1 MVPDNEELKHFLI
14 QKFGE
19 FLSEKRKSF
28 VEEVLQ
34 MRTNYIQVVL
44 EDIID
49 PHNVSA
55 VLRTGECLGI
65 QQYHIIDQQNPFK
78 IGRGVSKG
86 ATKWIDI
93 HHYREGE
100 NRTQRAL
107 SGLRQEG
114 YRVLVT
120 SPKAEAK
127 SLEDIDLSKP
137 LAVILGNEKA
147 GVSQKAMQMADE
159 IVKIPMYG
167 FTESYNVSVSAAI
180 ILHHLVER
188 MRKEVTGWQFT
199 PEQFLEYKLLWL
211 KKCMAKPDYYQ
222 DYFVKAFH
230 SNKRDA

>member
-1 MVPDNEELKHFLI
+1 MIPENDDLKHFLI

-19 FLSEKRKSF
+19 FLSEKRRSF
-28 VEEVLQ
+28 IDEVLE
-34 MRTNYIQVVL
+34 MRSNYIQVVL

-65 QQYHIIDQQNPFK
+65 QQYHIIDRQNPFK

-93 HHYREGE
+93 HQYKEGE
-100 NRTQRAL
+100 NRTEHAL
-107 SGLRQEG
+107 SDLKQQG
-114 YRVLVT
+114 YSILVT
-120 SPKAEAK
+120 SPKAHAK
-127 SLEDIDLSKP
+127 PLEQITLDKP
-137 LAVILGNEKA
+137 LAVVFGNEKS
-147 GVSQKAMQMADE
+147 GVSQTTLDMADE

-167 FTESYNVSVSAAI
+167 FTESYNISVSAAI

-188 MRKEVTGWQFT
+188 MHKEVLDWKFT
-199 PEQFLEYKLLWL
+199 PEQFLDYKLAWL

-230 SNKRDA
+230 SKKTDA